1 MGDERAASAR
11 DTELRSRLAA
21 IVESSVDAILGK
33 TLDGV
38 ITDWN
43 AGAEHMYGYTREEII
58 GHSVS
63 EIIPPDRAD
72 ELAVIMSRL
81 RNGERVGHFETRRR
95 RKDGTVI
102 DVSVSISPI
111 RDGTGQIVGAATVAR
126 DISERKRAE
135 AERRT
140 LQARLR
146 RAERMEI
153 AGQLAAGIAHNFRN
167 LIGVISGY
175 AVLLEDEAG
184 GNQQIQAIVSDIQ
197 SAADKAGRLASDLAG
212 VGGPGRPQAQDIDLG
227 AFLPGISS
235 LLQAGLGGRIR
246 LRLQIADALPAV
258 PASQGQ
264 LEQVLLNL
272 AVNARDAMPEGG
284 TLTIAADV
292 DQPAGPS
299 ARRPPGT
306 PSARH
311 VQLTVTDTGT
321 GMSPQVTDRI
331 FDPFYT
337 TKPEDTGTGLGLFTV
352 HQIITQLGGDID
364 VRSREQAGTTFI
376 IRLPA
381 TGNRAA
387 G

>member
-1 MGDERAASAR
+1 MGDERLASAR

-33 TLDGV
+33 TLDGI

-43 AGAEHMYGYTREEII
+43 
-58 GHSVS
+58 
-63 EIIPPDRAD
+63 
-72 ELAVIMSRL
+72 
-81 RNGERVGHFETRRR
+81 
-95 RKDGTVI
+95 
-102 DVSVSISPI
+102 
-111 RDGTGQIVGAATVAR
+111 AATVAR

-135 AERRT
+135 TERRT

-153 AGQLAAGIAHNFRN
+153 AGQLAGGIAHNFRN

-184 GNQQIQAIVSDIQ
+184 DNPQMQAIVSDIQ

-212 VGGPGRPQAQDIDLG
+212 VGGPDRTPKQHVDLAAHLSG
-227 AFLPGISS
+227 NST

-246 LRLQIADALPAV
+246 LCLQLADALPAMQ
-258 PASQGQ
+258 ASQGQ

-284 TLTIAADV
+284 TLTIAADL
-292 DQPAGPS
+292 DQPTVPPAHQPPGGPS
-299 ARRPPGT
+299 GRY
-306 PSARH
+306 
-311 VQLTVTDTGT
+311 VQITVSDTGT

-337 TKPEDTGTGLGLFTV
+337 TKSEDTGAGLGLFTV

-387 G
+387 DMRIES